1 MTPRRA
7 AGHSIALASR
17 LSGVP
22 IETLRAWERR
32 YGFPRPDRIEG
43 TNRRL
48 YSEEDI
54 TRLRWISRALARGFR
69 AGDVVPREPDEI
81 EALIGETAAR
91 EPEPAPAI
99 TALPSVTHLVELLAT
114 DDVTGFDVELR
125 RLAGA
130 LGPKAFVTDV
140 AHPLAVEVG
149 RAWEA
154 GELEVRQEHYASEA
168 VATQL
173 RLALGALQ
181 DVAGSPIV
189 LLATL
194 EGEQHGL
201 GLVMVAVY
209 LAVSG
214 AKPRIVGASTPVDQ
228 IADAASALH
237 ADVVGLTITPAGLTR
252 TLESQLRT
260 LERSMPRRAHL
271 WLGGGGAREVA
282 PSKRREIVAD
292 WPSLDRALE
301 RARHGALD
309 PSARVGVVR

>member
-1 MTPRRA
+1 MSRKT

-32 YGFPRPDRIEG
+32 YGFPRPDRVEG

-48 YSEEDI
+48 YSEDDI
-54 TRLRWISRALARGFR
+54 ARLRWISRALARGFR
-69 AGDVVPREPDEI
+69 AGDVVPREPAEI
-81 EALIGETAAR
+81 EALIGETAAET
-91 EPEPAPAI
+91 EPSPPASS
-99 TALPSVTHLVELLAT
+99 LPSVTHLVQLLAK

-130 LGPKAFVTDV
+130 LGPKAFVTEV

-181 DVAGSPIV
+181 DVAGSPVV

-194 EGEQHGL
+194 EGEMHGL

-237 ADVVGLTITPAGLTR
+237 ADVVGLTITPAGVTR

-260 LERSMPRRAHL
+260 LERQMPRDAHL
-271 WLGGGGAREVA
+271 WLGGSGAREVA
-282 PSKRREIVAD
+282 PSRRREIVGD
-292 WPSLDRALE
+292 WAALDQALE
-301 RARHGALD
+301 RARRGALD
-309 PSARVGVVR
+309 PSARIGAVR